1 MDRICLDCCFEEV
14 KFPETD
20 FLAEV
25 SWEQW
30 ERVTSN
36 NGEKTVANVVK
47 KTYSGTVQELKDVFQ
62 KKIEAIAI
70 HQFNWVHQTEQFR
83 ALKERLTET
92 EAVLHVDFSSN
103 TPKAP
108 GLEDLS
114 GKFVIITYDELPYVG
129 QVLKVVGEDVQVSS
143 MRQSDEKNVFMW
155 PQIAD
160 IIFYNKKDV
169 QAVISEPEPANSRY
183 SQLSIQDWATFRT
196 AWG

>member
-1 MDRICLDCCFEEV
+1 M
-14 KFPETD
+14 
-20 FLAEV
+20 
-25 SWEQW
+25 
-30 ERVTSN
+30 
-36 NGEKTVANVVK
+36 
-47 KTYSGTVQELKDVFQ
+47 FQ